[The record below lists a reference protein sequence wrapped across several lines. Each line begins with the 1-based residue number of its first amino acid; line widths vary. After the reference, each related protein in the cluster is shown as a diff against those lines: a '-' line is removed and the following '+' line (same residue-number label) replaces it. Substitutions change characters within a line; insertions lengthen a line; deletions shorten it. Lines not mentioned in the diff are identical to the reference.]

1 MTPQTSKTLVKRQPL
16 PMQSFCSFD
25 GTENIARQELATVPP
40 RAQVV
45 AQAVGQHYGGA
56 SHKVDAA
63 ERDIWL
69 FFNQECNQGWH
80 PEPKYGTAAIRNL
93 ADCLVDLAQTRYA
106 SLNVAYFQANIASR
120 Y

>member
-1 MTPQTSKTLVKRQPL
+1 MTSRTSKTLVKRQPL
-16 PMQSFCSFD
+16 PIQSSPGFNK
-25 GTENIARQELATVPP
+25 TENLSRQDLALVPL

-45 AQAVGQHYGGA
+45 AQAVAQSSSSA

-69 FFNQECNQGWH
+69 FFNQECSQGWH
-80 PEPKYGTAAIRNL
+80 PESKYGMAAIRNL
-93 ADCLVDLAQTRYA
+93 GDCLVDLAQTRYA